1 LNILKRIDRR
11 QLRRACQILCLSGF
25 VWLFV
30 QTEYRDVDQLPYPV
44 SLLFRI
50 DPLAAIADALAPGP
64 FSWGLLWPS
73 LLLIC
78 LTVLFGRFFCG
89 WICPLGTTL
98 DGLGKAVGRGCGPV
112 RPSFRRFKYLL
123 LMGLVTSAFFGVQQI
138 GLFDPLS
145 IFLRTLTFSIYP
157 VWNLLLNSLFDV
169 AYPAELPLINE
180 TMYPF
185 LRDNLMA
192 FYQPVFNLGLF
203 TLLIFL
209 GIVLLEKIERRFWC
223 KNICPLGGLLGIC
236 SGHSLIERRPAAICS
251 DCSRCATECRSGVV
265 DGDYRKQ
272 ECFLCFDCEGF
283 CPHERVRF
291 RLLSAPA
298 STPIDL
304 TRRHL
309 VGAVACGALIAPTMQ
324 ISPAQ
329 AKVNPYLIRPPGAV
343 AEEEFLRRC
352 IRCGECMKVC
362 IGAALHPA
370 LAEAGVSGLW
380 TPLLV
385 ARLGYCEYNCT
396 LCGQVCPTGAIRELQ
411 VEPKRKEVI
420 GLAVIDKNT
429 CLPFARGEECLVCE
443 EHCPTGKKAIIFEE
457 HQVLVDGEM
466 KTLKF
471 PQVVEK
477 LCIGCGIC
485 ETKCPL
491 YGRSAIRVVNEGESR
506 HKGDELISGGYG
518 G

>member
-1 LNILKRIDRR
+1 LSEYKRINWHRLR
-11 QLRRACQILCLSGF
+11 QASQIACLLGF
-25 VWLFV
+25 LWLFL
-30 QTEYRDVDQLPYPV
+30 QTEYRDADLLPYPV

-50 DPLAAIADALAPGP
+50 DPLAAVADALAPGP
-64 FSWGLLWPS
+64 FSWGILWPA
-73 LLLIC
+73 LLLLG
-78 LTVLFGRFFCG
+78 LTALFGRFFCG

-98 DGLGKAVGRGCGPV
+98 DGFGKVVGRGRSPV
-112 RPSFRRFKYLL
+112 RPAWRRFKYLL
-123 LMGLVTSAFFGVQQI
+123 LISLAVAALFGVQLI

-145 IFLRTLTFSIYP
+145 IFLRTLTFTVYP
-157 VWNLLLNSLFDV
+157 VWNLFLNGLFDIT
-169 AYPAELPLINE
+169 YSFDLPLINE
-180 TMYPF
+180 TLFPF
-185 LRDNLMA
+185 FRDNLMA
-192 FYQPVFNLGLF
+192 FYQPVFTLALF
-203 TLLIFL
+203 TLLVFL
-209 GIVLLEKIERRFWC
+209 GIMLLEKVERRFWC
-223 KNICPLGGLLGIC
+223 KNVCPLGALLGLC
-236 SGHSLIERRPAAICS
+236 SKHSLIERRPDAVCS
-251 DCSRCATECRSGVV
+251 DCKHCATECRSGVV
-265 DGDYRKQ
+265 AGTYRKQ
-272 ECFLCFDCEGF
+272 ECLLCLDCAGF
-283 CPHERVRF
+283 CPHERVTFRF
-291 RLLSAPA
+291 SSSSPPT
-298 STPIDL
+298 SIDL

-309 VGAVACGALIAPTMQ
+309 VGAAACGALIAPTML

-362 IGAALHPA
+362 IGGALHPA

-429 CLPFARGEECLVCE
+429 CLPFARNEECLVCE
-443 EHCPTGKKAIIFEE
+443 EHCPTGDKAIVFKEY
-457 HQVLVDGEM
+457 QVQVDDEM
-466 KTLKF
+466 KTLKY
-471 PQVVEK
+471 PQVVKK

-506 HKGDELISGGYG
+506 HQGNKLMSGGDGY
-518 G
+518 